1 MGEVSASVGVG
12 AGPEAVWEALTDWAR
27 QGEWLLATQVHLV
40 PPASPRPAGQAAA
53 TPPPATPPPGVGVP
67 HAVGSGV
74 GTRVEGLTRVGPVQL
89 RDPMEV
95 TFWDPPRRC
104 EVRHLGPV
112 VRGVGSFEVEPA
124 PAGSRVRWTEWLDPP
139 LGLAGQVGLL
149 ALRPLL
155 AAGML
160 ASLERFAARVC
171 AGVPA
176 PAGRHPIR
184 WVDLRLR

>member
-1 MGEVSASVGVG
+1 MGEVSVTVGVG
-12 AGPEAVWEALTDWAR
+12 APPATVWDALTDWAR
-27 QGEWLLATQVHLV
+27 QGEWLFATQVYLV
-40 PPASPRPAGQAAA
+40 PPAAPPPAGQALAA
-53 TPPPATPPPGVGVP
+53 PPPGVGAP
-67 HAVGSGV
+67 RATGSGV
-74 GTRVEGLTRVGPVQL
+74 GTRFDGLTRLGPVQL

-139 LGLAGQVGLL
+139 FGLPGQVCLL

-155 AAGML
+155 VVGML
-160 ASLERFAARVC
+160 ASLERFAARAA
-171 AGVPA
+171 AGVATPAAAGMPAAAEA
-176 PAGRHPIR
+176 PATAP
-184 WVDLRLR
+184 